1 MASKPKSP
9 GTKPD
14 DKTETLDK
22 EELLAL
28 ARLDIEHGG
37 LEAALLK
44 LKQVLADESPPEEAL
59 SMGGRLYAQL
69 GIWDRAKGLL
79 QRYLALRPKA
89 LNETFQLGMV
99 NFDSGQAHEAKKI
112 WEDLLKAVPTH
123 PPALFYYGLV
133 LAQEGHIPQA
143 KQSLDTLLKSAP
155 ADNLYFGRAK
165 ELLQVLEQARSGAAG
180 GNGGE
185 RKDPM
190 RIAPKDPYKTEH

>member
-1 MASKPKSP
+1 MAGKTKSP
-9 GTKPD
+9 ATKG
-14 DKTETLDK
+14 EELDK

-28 ARLDIEHGG
+28 TRLDIERGA

-44 LKQVLADESPPEEAL
+44 LKQVLADESPPAEAL

-69 GIWDRAKGLL
+69 GLWERAKDLL
-79 QRYLALRPKA
+79 QRYLKLQPNAI
-89 LNETFQLGMV
+89 NETFQFGMV
-99 NFDSGQAHEAKKI
+99 HFDGGQAAEAKKI
-112 WEDLLKAVPTH
+112 WEGLLKTMPTH

-133 LAQEGHIPQA
+133 LAQEGKIPQA

-165 ELLQVLEQARSGAAG
+165 ELLQALEQAKPGAA

-185 RKDPM
+185 RKDPL

>member
-1 MASKPKSP
+1 MASKSKPP
-9 GTKPD
+9 GTKSE
-14 DKTETLDK
+14 DKIESLDK

-28 ARLDIEHGG
+28 ARLDIERGD

-44 LKQVLADESPPEEAL
+44 LKQVLVDESPPLEAL

-69 GIWDRAKGLL
+69 GLWDRAKALL
-79 QRYLALRPKA
+79 QRYLSQQPNAI
-89 LNETFQLGMV
+89 NETFQFGMV
-99 NFDSGQAHEAKKI
+99 HFDSGQTAEAKKI
-112 WEDLLKAVPTH
+112 WEGLLKTVPAH

-133 LAQEGHIPQA
+133 LAQEGQIPQA
-143 KQSLDTLLKSAP
+143 RQNLDTLLKSAA

-165 ELLQVLEQARSGAAG
+165 ELLQALEQARPGSAA

-185 RKDPM
+185 RKDPL